1 MMQHHNYSLEDIE
14 KMIPWERD
22 LYVAMLIE
30 HLNSEKERMEQEKQQ
45 QGN

>member
-22 LYVAMLIE
+22 LYVTMLID
-30 HLNSEKERMEQEKQQ
+30 HLDKEKERMEQEKQQ